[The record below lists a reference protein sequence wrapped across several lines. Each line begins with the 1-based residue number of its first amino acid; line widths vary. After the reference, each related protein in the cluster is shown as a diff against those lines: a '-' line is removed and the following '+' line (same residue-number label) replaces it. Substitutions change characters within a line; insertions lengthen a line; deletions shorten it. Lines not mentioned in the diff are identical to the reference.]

1 MSHSRF
7 KFEFKPK
14 ANVELINNQQQEA
27 LIKDNSGIQKELEI
41 VRSKIDNLS
50 LRVQDA
56 NNEEVQASI
65 TNFDRL
71 MSEVLKEGVQRHE
84 EFLLNDIAVM
94 RTAKVETKPL

>member
-14 ANVELINNQQQEA
+14 ENVELINNQQQEA
-27 LIKDNSGIQKELEI
+27 LIKDNSGIQKELEL